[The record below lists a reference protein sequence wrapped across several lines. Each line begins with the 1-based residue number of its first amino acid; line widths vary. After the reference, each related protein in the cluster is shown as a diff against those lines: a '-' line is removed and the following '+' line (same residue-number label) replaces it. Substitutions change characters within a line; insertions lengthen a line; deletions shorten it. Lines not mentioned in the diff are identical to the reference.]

1 MPKKLKTEK
10 EVIRVDGKLKEIV
23 TVSDDKGNVLHKIIS
38 PLMVEFKPKDFL
50 QVIVG
55 STLLAIPVAYT
66 EETWKLGESLP
77 IYSILMVAFISLL
90 FMSAFVYYNFYRK
103 HLKDHIF
110 DFIKRVLLT
119 YLVSCFVVAFLLTII
134 HKAPWTT
141 DWLLAMKRI
150 ILVSFP
156 ASMSASVADMIK

>member
-119 YLVSCFVVAFLLTII
+119 YLVSCFVVAVLLTII